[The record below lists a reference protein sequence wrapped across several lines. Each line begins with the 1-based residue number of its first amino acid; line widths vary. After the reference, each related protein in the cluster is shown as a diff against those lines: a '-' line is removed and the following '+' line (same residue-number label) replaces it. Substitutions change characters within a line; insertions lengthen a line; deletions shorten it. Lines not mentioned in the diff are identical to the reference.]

1 MPDNLVPVKMNRA
14 SFTKASLKSRK
25 FMYSSQIPKVDR
37 LFCEIVIQRWKEVA
51 KDLQR
56 FIRLCGMTMCARPW

>member
-1 MPDNLVPVKMNRA
+1 
-14 SFTKASLKSRK
+14 
-25 FMYSSQIPKVDR
+25 MYSSQIPKVDR